1 MKGNSHVVIGALG
14 GVIACCTPS
23 PSPTIG
29 MVLACM
35 VVGGITALVP
45 DIDHRH
51 STISHKVGILRWVV
65 FWLPHRG
72 FTHSLLAVALVGA
85 GAWALVGAGVP
96 VVVGISLV
104 VGYASHIVA
113 DMLTVRGVM
122 LLYPKNI
129 FVGFPIRI
137 RTGGIIEALIAFMC
151 ACALVYLLVAKTA
164 GF

>member
-14 GVIACCTPS
+14 GAIIGCTPHSS
-23 PSPTIG
+23 PSVG

-35 VVGGITALVP
+35 VVGGIIALVP

-51 STISHKVGILRWVV
+51 STISHKVGVLRWFV

-72 FTHSLLAVALVGA
+72 FTHSLMAVALVGA

-96 VVVGISLV
+96 AELSISLV
-104 VGYASHIVA
+104 VGYGSHIVA

-122 LLYPKNI
+122 LLYPKKI

-137 RTGGIIEALIAFMC
+137 RTGGIIEGLIAFLC
-151 ACALVYLLVAKTA
+151 ACVLVYLLAKTA